1 MFKKML
7 IIASMA
13 LALVAI
19 AAPASALANWTQSG
33 VPLEEGENPHLSLAG
48 PAAFT
53 VPAGEF
59 GVSATLT
66 ATIQLTGGTTT
77 AHIISLKADNCK
89 GSGKLAGLNC
99 TSTFTYGDVDC
110 ISGGQ
115 LVITD
120 VTWHIKYY
128 SPLDPNH
135 TSPVASSTVSGDI
148 DAAPDNSEEIGS
160 VSLSS
165 ENAES
170 SGATGEVTGNLAVSP
185 AGEYGCE

>member
-7 IIASMA
+7 MIASMA

-19 AAPASALANWTQSG
+19 AAPASALADWTQGG
-33 VPLEEGENPHLSLAG
+33 VPLEEGENPHVFFSG
-48 PAAFT
+48 PAAFF
-53 VPAGEF
+53 VPSAGA
-59 GVSATLT
+59 GAGATLT
-66 ATIQLTGGTTT
+66 ATIQLTGGSST
-77 AHIISLKADNCK
+77 AHVVSLKADNCK

-99 TSTFTYGDVDC
+99 TSTFTFDDVDC
-110 ISGGQ
+110 TGGQ

-120 VTWHIKYY
+120 VVVHNKYY

-135 TSPVASSTVSGDI
+135 TSPVASSTLTGDI

-170 SGATGEVTGNLAVSP
+170 SGALAEVSGNLAASP